1 MLKDFKAF
9 ILRGNVVDLA
19 VGLIIGVAFANVI
32 TSLVRD
38 IFTPFLAVFGD
49 TNFDQLSFG
58 VGGGEVMYGNFLN
71 NVIAFLLL
79 AAAVFFFVVKPVNA
93 LMARSRT
100 EPDVQTTTAECPFC
114 LSNIPESARVCA
126 FCTRDVAGPARS
138 ARAATAPARRARTAT
153 AGTLEAPP
161 APEPPPPPPPP
172 PPPAPRRRRAAA
184 PTEQAPGPSAPSKRR
199 RAPRAEE

>member
-19 VGLIIGVAFANVI
+19 VGVIMGVAFANVI
-32 TSLVRD
+32 TSLVED
-38 IFTPFLAVFGD
+38 ILTPFLAVFGE

-58 VGGGEVMYGNFLN
+58 VGGGEVRYGNFIN
-71 NVIAFLLL
+71 AVIAFLLL

-93 LMARSRT
+93 LMARRKT
-100 EPDVQTTTAECPFC
+100 EPDVQTTTAECPHC

-138 ARAATAPARRARTAT
+138 PRTATAPARRTRAAA

-161 APEPPPPPPPP
+161 EAPPPPPPPP
-172 PPPAPRRRRAAA
+172 PPSAPRAPRRRRPA
-184 PTEQAPGPSAPSKRR
+184 PPS
-199 RAPRAEE
+199 